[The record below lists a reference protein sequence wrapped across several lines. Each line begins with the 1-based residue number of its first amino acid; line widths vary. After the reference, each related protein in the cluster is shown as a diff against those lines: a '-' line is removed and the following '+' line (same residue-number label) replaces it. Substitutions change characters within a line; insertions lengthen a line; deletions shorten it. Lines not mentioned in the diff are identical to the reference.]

1 MTGYGNSRGFDT
13 EGRRERIFYASAA
26 HFLFENLF
34 AKCASYAMIEIT
46 I

>member
-1 MTGYGNSRGFDT
+1 M

-34 AKCASYAMIEIT
+34 AKCASYAMVETT